1 MIVKRLILKNW
12 KNFQNA
18 DVAFSDR
25 TFIVG
30 SNASGKSNLL
40 DVFRFLRD
48 IVKQA
53 GGLQQAVESRG
64 GIKKIRCLSARNI
77 SNIFIEIHLG
87 ESNQDEVK
95 WKYILD
101 IKHSGGGVFKSEAT
115 IISEKVWAADK
126 NSYIVNRSPKDKSED
141 TETLKYTHL
150 EQVTT
155 NKQFREIANFFND
168 LQYLNIVPLLVRESE
183 STIISKDKEDF
194 YGRNFLERVSKMNER
209 TKHSY
214 FRKINDVLRIA
225 VPQLEE
231 LKFTK
236 DDLGVPHLEAR
247 YNHWRAKG
255 SKQREDQFSD
265 GTLRLIGF
273 LWALLDGTETVLLEE
288 PEINLHSE
296 IIKQLP
302 EFISKLQQKKTKK
315 RQVIITTHSYDL
327 LDNPS
332 IGSKEVLVLIPS
344 KEGTEIKI
352 ADDIKEINDLIKSGF
367 TIAEAT
373 NPTTQP
379 KEIKKMIQLNIFD

>member
-1 MIVKRLILKNW
+1 MIVRRLILKNW
-12 KNFQNA
+12 RNFQH
-18 DVAFSDR
+18 SDFTLSER
-25 TFIVG
+25 CFIVG

-48 IVKQA
+48 IVKQP
-53 GGLQQAVESRG
+53 GGLQHAVESRG
-64 GIKKIRCLSARNI
+64 GIKKIRCLAARNI
-77 SNIFIEIHLG
+77 SNISIEIHLS
-87 ESNQDEVK
+87 ESSSDEIK
-95 WKYILD
+95 WKYVLD
-101 IKHSGGGVFKSEAT
+101 IRHSGGGVFKNQAT
-115 IISEKVWAADK
+115 INEEKVWSAEK
-126 NSYIVNRSPKDKSED
+126 NSWVLQRAPGEKDED
-141 TETLKYTHL
+141 QETLKYTHL
-150 EQVTT
+150 EQVTA
-155 NKQFREIANFFND
+155 NKEYREISSFFNEF
-168 LQYLNIVPLLVRESE
+168 QYLNIVPILVRESD
-183 STIISKDKEDF
+183 SYIISKDKEDF

-209 TKHSY
+209 TKKSY
-214 FRKINDVLRIA
+214 FNKINEVLRIA

-231 LKFTK
+231 LKFIK

-302 EFISKLQQKKTKK
+302 EFIAKLQKKKNRR

-327 LDNPS
+327 LDNPT
-332 IGSKEVLVLIPS
+332 IGSKEVLVLIPT

-352 ADDIKEINDLIKSGF
+352 ADQIKEVEALISAGF
-367 TIAEAT
+367 SIAEAV
-373 NPTTQP
+373 NPSTKPSQ
-379 KEIKKMIQLNIFD
+379 IDQMVQLKIFD